1 VCGIFG
7 IVDLGSQVPID
18 EQRFTAGLATLDH
31 RGPDGRRAVRVDAG
45 VILGHTRLSIIDLSN
60 DSNQPFVLDDRY
72 WLTYNGE
79 IFNYVEL
86 RTELQAM
93 GVRFITNGDTEVLLR
108 AYIAWGPECVSR
120 FNGMWAFAIWDRE
133 EQTLFASRDRF
144 GIKPFN
150 YAMVNGQLLFAS
162 EIKAL
167 LAYHPELA
175 EPDYTMIANYC
186 RASVGA
192 QHEQTWFARV
202 KRLMPAHNL
211 LVRGGAIR
219 LERYWE
225 YPPAGTERIAY
236 AEAVERYRAMF
247 LDAVAVRLRSD
258 VPVGITL
265 SSGVD
270 STSIAFA
277 MRQQAS
283 AGKFIALTAGFDS
296 GEELKQD
303 SSIFVDGS
311 ALIDEVSVARRV
323 AAALNMQFEATST
336 DYADLAGALYRII
349 GYLESGHGSPAVIP
363 LMQLLGE
370 ARQHMTVV
378 MDGQGADELLGGY
391 INTVTWP
398 AVIDHLKVG
407 KWRDAHDLISE
418 YRQTYRLR
426 NMLVMQIRIASEK
439 APWIARMHR
448 RKRGL
453 DRIYGPRLSAVSEV
467 LPISPDLA
475 VSDGGSVNTALRHQ
489 HSGTLVSLLHY
500 GDAISMANS
509 LEARMPFLDHRL
521 VELVWRMPGDFK
533 VRGGFGKMLH
543 RDAMRGTVFADILDN
558 RTKHGFA
565 NPISRQFRKTG
576 VDGARPID
584 LLLSP
589 RSLDRGLFDRAGL
602 EALIAAHES
611 GAVDHGPLL
620 FRLLSTELWFRRFMD
635 GSAEG
640 PNLSCS

>member
-1 VCGIFG
+1 MCGIFG

-18 EQRFTAGLATLDH
+18 EQRFHTGLATLDH
-31 RGPDGRRAVRVDAG
+31 RGPNGRRALRVDAG

-60 DSNQPFVLDDRY
+60 ESNQPFVVDDRY

-86 RTELQAM
+86 RTELEAM
-93 GVRFITNGDTEVLLR
+93 GVHFNTNGDTEVLLR

-120 FNGMWAFAIWDRE
+120 FNGMWAFAIWDSL

-150 YAMVNGQLLFAS
+150 YAVVNGQLLFAS

-167 LAYHPELA
+167 LAYCPDLA
-175 EPDYTMIANYC
+175 EPDYMMIANYC
-186 RASVGA
+186 RTSVGA

-211 LVRGGAIR
+211 LVRGGAIH
-219 LERYWE
+219 LERYWD
-225 YPPAGTERIAY
+225 YPPAGTEHIAY
-236 AEAVERYRAMF
+236 PEAVERYRAMF
-247 LDAVAVRLRSD
+247 FDAVALRLRSD

-277 MRQQAS
+277 MRQQAKE
-283 AGKFIALTAGFDS
+283 GNFIALTAGFDN

-303 SSIFVDGS
+303 GSIFVDGN

-323 AAALNMQFEATST
+323 AATLNMQFEETPT
-336 DYADLAGALYRII
+336 DYTDFIGALDRII
-349 GYLESGHGSPAVIP
+349 GHLESGHGSPAVIP
-363 LMQLLGE
+363 LMQLLGQ
-370 ARQHMTVV
+370 ARKHMTVV

-391 INTVTWP
+391 INTVILP
-398 AVIDHLKVG
+398 AVIDRIKAG
-407 KWRDAHDLISE
+407 KWRDARDLINQ

-439 APWIARMHR
+439 APWIAGMYR

-453 DRIYGPRLSAVSEV
+453 NRIYGPRLSAVGEA
-467 LPISPDLA
+467 LPISPDIA

-489 HSGTLVSLLHY
+489 HSGTLVNLLHY

-533 VRGGFGKMLH
+533 VHGGFGKMLH

-558 RTKHGFA
+558 RAKHGFT
-565 NPISRQFRKTG
+565 NPISRQFRKAG
-576 VDGARPID
+576 IDGSRPVD
-584 LLLSP
+584 LLLSA

-602 EALIAAHES
+602 ESLIAAHES
-611 GAVDHGPLL
+611 GLADHGPLL
-620 FRLLSTELWFRRFMD
+620 FRLLSTELWFRRFVD
-635 GSAEG
+635 A
-640 PNLSCS
+640 